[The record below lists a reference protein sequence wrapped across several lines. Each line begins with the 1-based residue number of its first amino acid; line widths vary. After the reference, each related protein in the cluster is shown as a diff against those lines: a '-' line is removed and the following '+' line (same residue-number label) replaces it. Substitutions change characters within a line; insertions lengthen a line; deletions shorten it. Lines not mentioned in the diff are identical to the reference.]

1 MSSIYQ
7 TPAIPSCP
15 VPGNTLT
22 WQCHPAEH
30 TLPAGQNCLFAFAQS
45 LTLCCG
51 DGEVTTAPDL
61 TSHPSFCLM
70 PGCCGC
76 DEKHICSH
84 FKKMSMHTGILAREF
99 TYSCVQTVALMLPLS
114 FKLVN
119 VDAVFCCV
127 LVFVMKT
134 SKRHTFAY
142 PDI

>member
-1 MSSIYQ
+1 MWLIQQQCLRYESLPLTSYSSCHGIFCICTSFSGLKIMSSIYQ

-30 TLPAGQNCLFAFAQS
+30 TLPAGQDCLFAFAQS

-51 DGEVTTAPDL
+51 DEEVATAPDL
-61 TSHPSFCLM
+61 TSHPSFCLV

-84 FKKMSMHTGILAREF
+84 FK
-99 TYSCVQTVALMLPLS
+99 
-114 FKLVN
+114 
-119 VDAVFCCV
+119 
-127 LVFVMKT
+127 
-134 SKRHTFAY
+134 
-142 PDI
+142 